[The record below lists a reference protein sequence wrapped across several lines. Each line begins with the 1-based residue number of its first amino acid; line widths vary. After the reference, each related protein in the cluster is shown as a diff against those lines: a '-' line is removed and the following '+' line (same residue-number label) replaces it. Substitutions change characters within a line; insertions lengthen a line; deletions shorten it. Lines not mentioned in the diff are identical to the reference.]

1 MHVAVFLKFWLWIK
15 YRGCHLEVFILDTID
30 ENIIGAPI
38 MQNYF
43 LVPYH
48 NVNFFQYW
56 TILYIA
62 PDIVIAL
69 PTLRLQSWS
78 LLISLLGWSMVLF
91 CNAFHIVIAS
101 KIEISDNYRHRERA
115 IKIRGKELIA
125 KIKQKRRLKAITL
138 QEALENSQ
146 ILLSQ
151 YWKKE
156 QFEITKIISH
166 LGIPLIFSTTV
177 LLF

>member
-1 MHVAVFLKFWLWIK
+1 
-15 YRGCHLEVFILDTID
+15 
-30 ENIIGAPI
+30 
-38 MQNYF
+38 
-43 LVPYH
+43 
-48 NVNFFQYW
+48 
-56 TILYIA
+56 
-62 PDIVIAL
+62 
-69 PTLRLQSWS
+69 
-78 LLISLLGWSMVLF
+78 MVLF

-166 LGIPLIFSTTV
+166 LGAPLIFSTTV